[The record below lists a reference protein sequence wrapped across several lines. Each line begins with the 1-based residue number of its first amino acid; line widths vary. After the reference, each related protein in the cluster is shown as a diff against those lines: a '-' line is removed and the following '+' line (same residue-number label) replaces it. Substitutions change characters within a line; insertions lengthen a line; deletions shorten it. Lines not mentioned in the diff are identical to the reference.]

1 MSLRNHLVIF
11 LKAPRLGTVKTRLGR
26 DIGAVAAWKF
36 YRDAVES
43 LVRRLAKDKRWRT
56 WIALSPDSA
65 VREPGRW
72 PRGVTLIP
80 QGTGDLGERMD
91 RVLRRPPPGPVVL
104 IGADIPDVRAR
115 HIAAAFRALGNHDAA
130 FGPAADGGYWLVGL
144 RRRPRMPRLFRD
156 VRWSGP
162 HALADTLAE
171 MPQGTRVAAVDTLE
185 DIDDGASFMRWRAR
199 PRQATALRRN
209 LSPRA

>member
-1 MSLRNHLVIF
+1 MSLPKHLVIF
-11 LKAPRLGTVKTRLGR
+11 LKMPRLGTVKTRLGR
-26 DIGAVAAWKF
+26 DIGMVAAWKF

-43 LVRRLAKDKRWRT
+43 LVRRLASDKRWRT
-56 WIALSPDSA
+56 WIALGPDSA

-72 PRGVTLIP
+72 PQGAILFP
-80 QGTGDLGERMD
+80 QGRGDLGDRMD
-91 RVLRRPPPGPVVL
+91 RALRRPPPGPVVL

-115 HIAAAFRALGNHDAA
+115 HVDAAFRALGNHDAA

-144 RRRPRMPRLFRD
+144 RRRPRTPRLFRD

-185 DIDDGASFMRWRAR
+185 DIDDGASFMRWRS
-199 PRQATALRRN
+199 RQAALRRN
-209 LSPRA
+209 FSPKV

>member
-1 MSLRNHLVIF
+1 MSLPQHLVIF
-11 LKAPRLGTVKTRLGR
+11 LKASRLGTVKTRLGR
-26 DIGAVAAWKF
+26 DIGMVAAWKF

-56 WIALSPDSA
+56 WIALAPDA
-65 VREPGRW
+65 AARPGRW
-72 PRGVTLIP
+72 PRRATVIG
-80 QGTGDLGERMD
+80 QGRGDLGQRMD
-91 RVLRRPPPGPVVL
+91 RALRRPPPGPVVL

-130 FGPAADGGYWLVGL
+130 FGPAADGGFWLVGL

-209 LSPRA
+209 VAPKA